1 MNISVKGTKLRISKG
16 LDIHSTVERDDVG
29 QYITLQA
36 RIPYDSLIC
45 FEYPESCGSCPAG
58 WCSSGKCDRNVP
70 FQPEDYKRRPDTC
83 KLKKIEIKDLIDY

>member
-1 MNISVKGTKLRISKG
+1 MNISVKGTKLKISKG
-16 LDIHSTVERDDVG
+16 LDIH
-29 QYITLQA
+29 ITLQA

-58 WCSSGKCDRNVP
+58 WCSSGKCGRNVP

>member
-1 MNISVKGTKLRISKG
+1 MNISVKGTKLKISKG
-16 LDIHSTVERDDVG
+16 LDIHSTVERDAVG

-58 WCSSGKCDRNVP
+58 WCSSGKCGRNVP

>member
-1 MNISVKGTKLRISKG
+1 MNISVKGTKLKISNG
-16 LDIHSTVERDDVG
+16 LDIQSTVERDDVG

-45 FEYPESCGSCPAG
+45 FEYPESCGSCPSG
-58 WCSSGKCDRNVP
+58 WCSGGKCGRNVP

>member
-1 MNISVKGTKLRISKG
+1 VNISVKGTKLKISKC

-45 FEYPESCGSCPAG
+45 FEYPESWGSCPAG
-58 WCSSGKCDRNVP
+58 WCSSGKCGRNVP

>member
-1 MNISVKGTKLRISKG
+1 MNISVKGTKLKISKG

-36 RIPYDSLIC
+36 RIPYGSLIC
-45 FEYPESCGSCPAG
+45 FEYPESCGSCLAG
-58 WCSSGKCDRNVP
+58 WCSSGKCGRNVP

>member
-1 MNISVKGTKLRISKG
+1 MNISVKGTKLKISKG

-58 WCSSGKCDRNVP
+58 WCSSGKCGRNVP
-70 FQPEDYKRRPDTC
+70 FQLEDYKRRPDTC

>member
-1 MNISVKGTKLRISKG
+1 MNISVKGTKLKISKG

-58 WCSSGKCDRNVP
+58 WCSSGKCGRNVP
-70 FQPEDYKRRPDTC
+70 FQPEDYKRRSDTC

>member
-1 MNISVKGTKLRISKG
+1 VNISVKGTKLKISKG
-16 LDIHSTVERDDVG
+16 LDIQSTVERDDVG

-58 WCSSGKCDRNVP
+58 WCSSGKCGRNVP

>member
-1 MNISVKGTKLRISKG
+1 MNISVKGTKLKISKG

-36 RIPYDSLIC
+36 RIPYDFLIC

-58 WCSSGKCDRNVP
+58 WCSSGKCGRNVP

>member
-1 MNISVKGTKLRISKG
+1 MNISVKGTKLKISKG

-58 WCSSGKCDRNVP
+58 WCSSGKCGRNVP
-70 FQPEDYKRRPDTC
+70 FQPEDYKRRQDTC

>member
-1 MNISVKGTKLRISKG
+1 MNISVKGTKLKISKG

-58 WCSSGKCDRNVP
+58 WCSSGKCGRNVL

>member
-1 MNISVKGTKLRISKG
+1 MNISVKGTKLKISKG
-16 LDIHSTVERDDVG
+16 LDIHSTVERDYVG

-58 WCSSGKCDRNVP
+58 WCSSGKCGRNVP

>member
-1 MNISVKGTKLRISKG
+1 MDISVKGTKLKISKG
-16 LDIHSTVERDDVG
+16 LDIHNTVERDDVG

-58 WCSSGKCDRNVP
+58 WCSSGKCGRNVP